1 MNFLFILDYFTPSK
15 WWVERLF
22 ENITKELAK
31 ENHKITILTSR
42 FSKDLPKYEEKWNI
56 KIYRIWKTRFLFTI
70 FWSFFWL
77 KLLKNIDVIHTSTYN
92 GAYIAY
98 FLSFFTKAK
107 IIITSHEILWQN
119 WYKFKW
125 KIKWFF
131 YKKIE
136 DFIYKFWFYYVFVS
150 NHVKNVALTAY
161 NIKNYETVYNGLED
175 IKIKD
180 QIKKKDLN
188 FNKNDIVW
196 VFAWRPWWTKGL
208 DFLLDNFEDI
218 KKLNSNFK
226 LLLLILEKNN
236 EKKIEKIL
244 SKVNWKKGIKIL
256 YEIDHE
262 NIYEYLNIADIGI
275 VPSRSE
281 WFGFTWLEFSKL
293 WKATVLANIGWIPEI
308 NFWDCH
314 FFSVDNKEEFL
325 KCFKEIF
332 EWKKNNY
339 WYDKNLTIKNMLEQ
353 YKKVYKISN

>member
-15 WWVERLF
+15 WWVERVF
-22 ENITKELAK
+22 ENIIWELVKEK
-31 ENHKITILTSR
+31 HNIIILTSR
-42 FSKDLPKYEEKWNI
+42 FSKTLLKYENKWNI

-77 KLLKNIDVIHTSTYN
+77 KLLKNIDIIHTSTYN

-107 IIITSHEILWQN
+107 IIITCHEILWKN

-125 KIKWFF
+125 KFKGFF

-136 DFIYKFWFYYVFVS
+136 DYIYKFWFYYVFVS
-150 NHVKNVALTAY
+150 NHVKNVALTCY
-161 NIKNYETVYNGLED
+161 NIKNYKTIYNELED
-175 IKIKD
+175 IKIKN
-180 QIKKKDLN
+180 QIKKENLWFKKD
-188 FNKNDIVW
+188 DIIW
-196 VFAWRPWWTKGL
+196 IFAWRPWWTKGL

-236 EKKIEKIL
+236 KKKINKIL
-244 SKVNWKKGIKIL
+244 AKVNWKKEIKIL
-256 YEIDHE
+256 YEADHQKV
-262 NIYEYLNIADIGI
+262 YEYLNIADIGI

-281 WFGFTWLEFSKL
+281 WFGLTGVEFSKF
-293 WKATVLANIGWIPEI
+293 WKTTVLANIWGIPEI
-308 NFWDCH
+308 NYWDCH
-314 FFSVDNKEEFL
+314 FFSVDNKQEFL

-332 EWKKNNY
+332 DKKVNNY
-339 WYDKNLTIKNMLEQ
+339 WHDKNLTIKNMLEQ
-353 YKKVYKISN
+353 YKKVYKIEK